1 MEKFNSV
8 ILCFLPVLPCLHL
21 VFSGVLSG
29 LISSTHQWLRVAAAA
44 VRGLVQPAVAVIYF
58 NHFTYGMIDI

>member
-8 ILCFLPVLPCLHL
+8 ILCLLPVLPCLHL
-21 VFSGVLSG
+21 VSSGVLAD
-29 LISSTHQWLRVAAAA
+29 LISFTHQWLRVAAAA
-44 VRGLVQPAVAVIYF
+44 ARGLVQPAVAVTYF